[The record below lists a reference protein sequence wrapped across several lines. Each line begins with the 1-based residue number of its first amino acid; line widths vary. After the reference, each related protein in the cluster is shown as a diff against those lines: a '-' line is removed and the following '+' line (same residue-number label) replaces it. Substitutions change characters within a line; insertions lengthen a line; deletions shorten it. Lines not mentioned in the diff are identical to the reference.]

1 MLQQLRSRSGWVW
14 AIVFLFFVVG
24 FLLADTS
31 GLLGLGPAP
40 ITNSTVVAKV
50 NGQEIPWLT
59 WQNLANQL
67 QQQQEQSGGRGLN
80 MDERQRIED
89 QAFEQL
95 VSNILL
101 AQEYERRGIR
111 VSDAEIRQAAEQSPP
126 PEMMQ
131 NPELQTDGQ
140 FDVAKYRRLLGSAA
154 ARQQGL
160 LVSLENYYR
169 TEIPRAKLFDQ
180 LAGDVFVSDAKLWA
194 NYRDQHDSVQVSFVT
209 FDANAVSDS
218 AVTVPD
224 AELRAYYDKNKASLE
239 RPGRAVLSILSVPRT
254 VVASDSAATLA
265 RLQALRAEIA
275 GGAKFEDVARR
286 ESADTVSG
294 SQGGDLGTALP
305 SAWDPA
311 FGNAAKALRVG
322 ELSQPVLSQFG
333 YHLIRKDG
341 VKGDS
346 LVLRHILLRI
356 QQSDSNAIKTD
367 RRADSLSS
375 IAASATDAPT
385 RLDSAAKVLGLQ
397 IERVV
402 AFEGEPAMS
411 PAGRPLPSISAWAF
425 TGSQPG
431 EISDLYDA
439 EDVYVLARL
448 DSLVDGGVPQFDD
461 VKADIRRILIGR
473 KKAESLVAR
482 ANALVTD
489 AKGSAGLEAAAQAKD
504 MTVTKSEVFT
514 RPQFVPGLGRLNEA
528 VGAAFALPVGTVSNP
543 VVTDQGAFVLR
554 VDRRVQADSAAWV
567 VQKETQRRDAIAAIQ
582 QLRVRTFLSEIRKTA
597 KVDDR
602 RKQLNASARAQAN
615 RTI

>member
-50 NGQEIPWLT
+50 NGQEIPWLG

-67 QQQQEQSGGRGLN
+67 QQQQEQAGGRGLN
-80 MDERQRIED
+80 LDERQRVED

-95 VSNILL
+95 VSNVLL

-140 FDVAKYRRLLGSAA
+140 FDIAKYRRLLGSAA

-160 LVSLENYYR
+160 LVSLEGYYR

-194 NYRDQHDSVQVSFVT
+194 NYRDQNDTAQVSFVM
-209 FDANAVSDS
+209 FDATA
-218 AVTVPD
+218 VPD
-224 AELRAYYDKNKASLE
+224 STVSVPDSELRAYYEKNKASLE
-239 RPGRAVLSILSVPRT
+239 RPGRAVLSTLSVPRT
-254 VVASDSAATLA
+254 VVASDTAATLA
-265 RLQALRAEIA
+265 KTLAIRAEIA
-275 GGAKFEDVARR
+275 GGAKFEDVAIR

-294 SQGGDLGTALP
+294 SRGGDLGTALP
-305 SAWDPA
+305 SAWDPT

-322 ELSQPVLSQFG
+322 ELSQPVLTPFG

-346 LVLRHILLRI
+346 LLLRHILVRV
-356 QQSDSNAIKTD
+356 QQSDSNAMRTD
-367 RRADSLSS
+367 RRADSLSN
-375 IAASATDAPT
+375 IAASATDAPA
-385 RLDSAAKVLGLQ
+385 RLDSAAKVLGLT
-397 IERVV
+397 IERIV

-411 PAGRPLPSISAWAF
+411 GAGRPLPSVSAWAF
-425 TGSQPG
+425 TGSKVG
-431 EISDLYDA
+431 EISDLYDGD
-439 EDVYVLARL
+439 DVYVLARL
-448 DSLVDGGVPQFDD
+448 DSLVDGGVPKFEDARD
-461 VKADIRRILIGR
+461 DIRRILIGR

-482 ANALVTD
+482 ANAVYAD
-489 AKGSAGLEAAAQAKD
+489 AKGPGGLEAAAKAKD
-504 MTVTKSEVFT
+504 MPVTKSEAFT

-528 VGAAFALPVGTVSNP
+528 VGASFALPVGTVSGP
-543 VVTDQGAFVLR
+543 IVTDQGAFLVR
-554 VDRRVQADSAAWV
+554 VDRRVSADSTAWLA
-567 VQKETQRRDAIAAIQ
+567 QKDTQRREAISAIQ

-615 RTI
+615 QI